1 MNQHTQDT
9 SAPAESPLR
18 GARADKLFAA
28 RLYVCTDAR
37 RAQGDLEEFLHAAYA
52 GGASIVQLRDKGID
66 ADEEIAALRLLGRVA
81 AEYDALFAVNDR
93 ADVAALVGADVFHV
107 GQHDLTP
114 AQARQLLG
122 PDVLIGR
129 STHDLDQART
139 ALADP
144 DVDYFCTGPVWE
156 TPTKPGRPATGLGF
170 VRAVAEL
177 TGARLDADPE
187 AAPVPWFAIGGID
200 EQRLPEVLAAGARG
214 AVVVRAVTEAPDPRA
229 AAGQL
234 RSLLPA

>member
-1 MNQHTQDT
+1 MTQHTQDT
-9 SAPAESPLR
+9 AAPAASELR
-18 GARADKLFAA
+18 MTRTDRLFAA

-37 RAQGDLEEFLHAAYA
+37 RAQGDLEEFLHAVCA
-52 GGASIVQLRDKGID
+52 GGTDIVQLRDRSID
-66 ADEEIAALRLLGRVA
+66 TDEEIAALRLLGRVA
-81 AEYDALFAVNDR
+81 AEYDTLVAVNDR
-93 ADVAALVGADVFHV
+93 ADLAALVGADVFHA

-129 STHDLDQART
+129 STHDLGQARA

-156 TPTKPGRPATGLGF
+156 TPTKPGRSATGLDF
-170 VRAVAEL
+170 VREVAAL
-177 TGARLDADPE
+177 TEARLDADQA

-214 AVVVRAVTEAPDPRA
+214 AVVVRAVTEAPDPRL